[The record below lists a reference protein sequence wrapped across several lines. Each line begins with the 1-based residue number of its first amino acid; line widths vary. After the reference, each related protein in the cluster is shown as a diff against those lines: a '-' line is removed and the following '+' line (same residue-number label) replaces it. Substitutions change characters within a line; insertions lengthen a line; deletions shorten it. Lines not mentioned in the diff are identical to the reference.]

1 MVQGN
6 GGGNGRAG
14 GGDASR
20 DAAALKRGIREL
32 AAERDAVIISHYY
45 CVPDVHDV
53 ADFVG
58 DSLGLSQEAQRSPRS
73 VVVFCGVH
81 FMAETASILCPDKTV
96 LLANI
101 EAGCPMADMI
111 TPEALVKR
119 KAELPGVPVLTYV
132 NSSAAV
138 KAHSDIC
145 CTSANVTAV
154 MRSLPGGRIL
164 MTPDRNLALRTQTL
178 VPDKEILLWPGFC
191 PTHHRVNAE
200 EVRKLK
206 REHPDAL
213 VLAHPE
219 CQPKIL
225 AEAHVV
231 GSTSGIIKACLESGR
246 KEFVI
251 LTEEGVIYPLKRQR
265 PDAVFLT
272 PETPMVCPNMKK
284 VTLLDVLKAL
294 ETMTP
299 VIKVPEEIRVP
310 ALRAVER
317 MMAVPRD

>member
-1 MVQGN
+1 MAEGMAQ
-6 GGGNGRAG
+6 A
-14 GGDASR
+14 
-20 DAAALKRGIREL
+20 DAAALKRKIREL
-32 AAERDAVIISHYY
+32 ARERDAVIISHYY

-58 DSLGLSQEAQRSPRS
+58 DSLGLSQEAQRSPQK

-96 LLANI
+96 LLANLD
-101 EAGCPMADMI
+101 AGCPMADMI
-111 TPEALVKR
+111 TPEALAKR
-119 KAELPGVPVLTYV
+119 KEELPGVPVLTYV

-138 KAHSDIC
+138 KALSDIC

-154 MRSLPGGRIL
+154 MRSLPGERIL
-164 MTPDRNLALRTQTL
+164 MTPDRNLALRTQAL

-191 PTHHRVNAE
+191 PTHHRVNLAE
-200 EVRKLK
+200 VKALK
-206 REHPDAL
+206 EEHPDAL

-225 AEAHVV
+225 AEADVI
-231 GSTSGIIKACLESGR
+231 GSTSGIIKACLESDR

-251 LTEEGVIYPLKRQR
+251 LTEEGVTYPLKKQR
-265 PDAVFLT
+265 PDKVFLG
-272 PETPMVCPNMKK
+272 PATPMICPNMKK
-284 VTLLDVLKAL
+284 NSLADVLKAL
-294 ETMTP
+294 ETLTP
-299 VIKVPEEIRVP
+299 VIKVPEEIRAP

>member
-1 MVQGN
+1 MAAE
-6 GGGNGRAG
+6 GGGGAGR
-14 GGDASR
+14 DV
-20 DAAALKRGIREL
+20 AALKARIREL
-32 AAERDAVIISHYY
+32 AEERDAVIISHYY

-58 DSLGLSQEAQRSPRS
+58 DSLGLSQEARRSPRGT
-73 VVVFCGVH
+73 VVFCGVH

-96 LLANI
+96 LLANPD
-101 EAGCPMADMI
+101 AGCPMADMI
-111 TPEALVKR
+111 TPEALAKR

-138 KAHSDIC
+138 KALSDIC

-154 MRSLPGGRIL
+154 MRSLEGGRIL
-164 MTPDRNLALRTQTL
+164 MTPDRNLALRTQTF

-191 PTHHRVNAE
+191 PTHHRVNLT
-200 EVRKLK
+200 EVRRLK
-206 REHPDAL
+206 EEHPEAL

-225 AEAHVV
+225 AEADVV
-231 GSTSGIIKACLESGR
+231 GSTSGIIKACLESDR

-251 LTEEGVIYPLKRQR
+251 LTEEGVTYPLRKQR
-265 PDAVFLT
+265 PDKVFLG

-284 VTLLDVLKAL
+284 NTLEDVLKAL
-294 ETMTP
+294 ETMSP
-299 VIKVPEEIRVP
+299 VVKVPEEIRIP

>member
-1 MVQGN
+1 MAEGSGN
-6 GGGNGRAG
+6 GEGRG
-14 GGDASR
+14 
-20 DAAALKRGIREL
+20 AAALKGRIREL
-32 AAERDAVIISHYY
+32 AERRDAVIISHYY

-101 EAGCPMADMI
+101 DAGCPMADMI

-154 MRSLPGGRIL
+154 MRSLPGDRIL
-164 MTPDRNLALRTQTL
+164 MTPDRNLAMRTQTL

-191 PTHHRVNAE
+191 PTHHRVNLAE
-200 EVRKLK
+200 VQKIK

-231 GSTSGIIKACLESGR
+231 GSTSGIIKACLESDR
-246 KEFVI
+246 KECLI
-251 LTEEGVIYPLKRQR
+251 LTEEGVIYPLRKKR
-265 PDAVFLT
+265 PDKVFLT

-284 VTLLDVLKAL
+284 VTLENVLDAL
-294 ETMTP
+294 ETLTP
-299 VIKVPEEIRVP
+299 VIKVPEEIRAP

>member
-1 MVQGN
+1 MARGN
-6 GGGNGRAG
+6 GNGSTA
-14 GGDASR
+14 GDAAL
-20 DAAALKRGIREL
+20 DVPALKKRIREL
-32 AAERDAVIISHYY
+32 AGERDAVIISHYY

-101 EAGCPMADMI
+101 DAGCPMADMI

-154 MRSLPGGRIL
+154 MRSLPEERIL
-164 MTPDRNLALRTQTL
+164 MTPDRNLAMRTQTL

-191 PTHHRVNAE
+191 PTHHRVNLA
-200 EVRKLK
+200 EVRKIK
-206 REHPDAL
+206 AEHPDAL

-231 GSTSGIIKACLESGR
+231 GSTSGIIKACLESDR

-251 LTEEGVIYPLKRQR
+251 LTEEGVIYPLKKQR
-265 PDAVFLT
+265 PDKVFLT
-272 PETPMVCPNMKK
+272 PETPMICPNMKK
-284 VTLLDVLKAL
+284 VTLDDVLLAL

-299 VIKVPEEIRVP
+299 VIKVQEEIRVP

>member
-1 MVQGN
+1 MSQGN
-6 GGGNGRAG
+6 GGGPEAVQ
-14 GGDASR
+14 
-20 DAAALKRGIREL
+20 ALKRRIREL
-32 AAERDAVIISHYY
+32 AEARDAVIISHYY

-58 DSLGLSQEAQRSPRS
+58 DSLGLSQEARRSPRK

-96 LLANI
+96 LLANLD
-101 EAGCPMADMI
+101 AGCPMADMI
-111 TPEALVKR
+111 TPEALSKR
-119 KAELPGVPVLTYV
+119 REELPGVPVLTYV

-154 MRSLPGGRIL
+154 MRSLEGDRVL
-164 MTPDRNLALRTQTL
+164 MTPDRNLAMRTQTL

-191 PTHHRVNAE
+191 PTHHRVNLAE
-200 EVRKLK
+200 VKKLK
-206 REHPDAL
+206 EEHPEAL

-231 GSTSGIIKACLESGR
+231 GSTSGIIKACLESDR
-246 KEFVI
+246 REFVI
-251 LTEEGVIYPLKRQR
+251 LTEQGVIYPLRKQR
-265 PDAVFLT
+265 PDKVFLE
-272 PETPMVCPNMKK
+272 PATPMVCPNMKK
-284 VTLLDVLKAL
+284 NTLEDVLKAL
-294 ETMTP
+294 ETLTP
-299 VIKVPEEIRVP
+299 VIKVPEEIRIP